1 MKPLGTGIILT
12 GDEGIGKSSLAA
24 QFPKPILGISVKE
37 MGFTDLIYSGEI
49 KEGDIDEA
57 EASDW
62 KNLLSLLKEPG
73 DASTV
78 IVDSLSGV
86 AQYMKEDILQNIYDG
101 SLSDRLKS
109 FGSFSEG
116 WRIHAPTWAERMAER
131 LTKLRTDGVNVVL
144 IAHNR
149 NETVKNATGNDY
161 EASVIDMEKWPRA
174 VFTKWAQAVLFLTM
188 DFGTK
193 GTKKWKG
200 KVTES
205 KVEEELDEAVDRVIY
220 TTKHPSHSAKNR
232 LGLPVSIPM
241 GETAEEAYN
250 NLVSEFPPLIQE
262 HLHFSPK

>member
-1 MKPLGTGIILT
+1 MKPYGIGIILT

-24 QFPKPILGISVKE
+24 QFPKPILGISAKE
-37 MGFTDLIYSGEI
+37 SGFLDLVYSGEI
-49 KEGDIDEA
+49 KPDDIEQ
-57 EASDW
+57 EEVEDW
-62 KNLLSLLKEPG
+62 GSLLSLLKEPG

-78 IVDSLSGV
+78 VVDSLSGV
-86 AQYMKEDILQNIYDG
+86 GQFMKEDILQKIYEG
-101 SLSDRLKS
+101 PLSDRLKA

-116 WRIHAPTWAERMAER
+116 WRIHAPTWAERMTER
-131 LTKLRTDGVNVVL
+131 LTKLRTDGVNVIL

-149 NETVKNATGNDY
+149 NETVKHAVGQDY
-161 EASVIDMEKWPRA
+161 EASVIDLEKWPRA
-174 VFTKWAQAVLFLTM
+174 VFTKWAQAVLFMTM

-200 KVTES
+200 KVTEA

-241 GETAEEAYN
+241 GDNAAEAYY
-250 NLVSEFPPLIQE
+250 NLVSEFPPIIQE
-262 HLHFSPK
+262 QLHFKPQ